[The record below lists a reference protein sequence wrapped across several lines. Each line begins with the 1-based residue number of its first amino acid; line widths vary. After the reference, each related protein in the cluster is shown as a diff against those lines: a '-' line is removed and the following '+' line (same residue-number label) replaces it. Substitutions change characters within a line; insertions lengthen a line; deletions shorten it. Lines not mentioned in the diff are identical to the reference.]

1 MVYICAAKNGGEK
14 MLLSSERVD
23 IITLF
28 AKKNKKRNS
37 KKIIIR
43 HLLQPITQRD
53 SCDIETLHLTS
64 LMKFIMYRLL
74 NAGDFNDSS
83 TQIEV
88 RFQKF
93 RGLNDMLTVC

>member
-37 KKIIIR
+37 KKNN
-43 HLLQPITQRD
+43 HP
-53 SCDIETLHLTS
+53 S
-64 LMKFIMYRLL
+64 F
-74 NAGDFNDSS
+74 AS
-83 TQIEV
+83 TYYT
-88 RFQKF
+88 K
-93 RGLNDMLTVC
+93 G